1 MAKNQSKDMTVGNP
15 FQIILFFAIPVLIGN
30 VFQQLYSMVDTI
42 IVGQSLGTEALAAVG
57 STGSLNFLVNG
68 FSTGIAGGFAV
79 LPAQFF
85 GAKDEKRLKKSVGQA
100 ILLCLFFTV
109 LLTALS
115 VIFTRPVLVL
125 MKTPENIIG
134 MAGVYIKTI
143 FWGICATI
151 LYNMCSCVIRALGDS
166 KTPLYFL
173 ILASFLNIGL
183 DLLFIIVFKWG
194 VFGAAFATVLSQGVS
209 GILCVIYA
217 LKKYSILHLSKE
229 DFKPDFSMMGKHLVI
244 GLPMAFQF
252 SITAIGTIVLQSAL
266 NTFGSDKIAA
276 YTAGCKVEQLVT
288 QIGPAIGV
296 TMANYAGQNLGAGK
310 YDRIFDGMRKGFFIC
325 IAAAAIGAAI
335 CIFGGEFIVSWFV
348 SNPSDEIFSY
358 AMMYLKTVSW
368 FFLPL
373 AMIFL
378 YRNALQGLG
387 EGLVPMLSGVIELV
401 CRFVAIALLQKPLGY
416 QGICLADP
424 AAWVGA
430 GIPLMITYIIWK
442 SKKIRQHSSSPA

>member
-1 MAKNQSKDMTVGNP
+1 MTVGNP

-134 MAGVYIKTI
+134 MADVYIKTI

-194 VFGAAFATVLSQGVS
+194 VFGAAFAIMTFNNDANVLDVFRK
-209 GILCVIYA
+209 IYEITTGQA
-217 LKKYSILHLSKE
+217 SDGTTPLEVGYS
-229 DFKPDFSMMGKHLVI
+229 I
-244 GLPMAFQF
+244 GLPVGILLFFNHFTSWKF
-252 SITAIGTIVLQSAL
+252 SLDPTPLE
-266 NTFGSDKIAA
+266 
-276 YTAGCKVEQLVT
+276 VEMRLYEENVNKT
-288 QIGPAIGV
+288 LI
-296 TMANYAGQNLGAGK
+296 QNEE
-310 YDRIFDGMRKGFFIC
+310 RKEDDID
-325 IAAAAIGAAI
+325 
-335 CIFGGEFIVSWFV
+335 VS
-348 SNPSDEIFSY
+348 
-358 AMMYLKTVSW
+358 
-368 FFLPL
+368 
-373 AMIFL
+373 
-378 YRNALQGLG
+378 
-387 EGLVPMLSGVIELV
+387 
-401 CRFVAIALLQKPLGY
+401 
-416 QGICLADP
+416 
-424 AAWVGA
+424 
-430 GIPLMITYIIWK
+430 
-442 SKKIRQHSSSPA
+442 

>member
-134 MAGVYIKTI
+134 MADVYIKTI

>member
-42 IVGQSLGTEALAAVG
+42 IEGQSLGTEALAAVG

-134 MAGVYIKTI
+134 MADVYIKTI

-166 KTPLYFL
+166 KTPLYLL
-173 ILASFLNIGL
+173 IFSSILNIVMDLWMVAGL
-183 DLLFIIVFKWG
+183 GLG
-194 VFGAAFATVLSQGVS
+194 VFGAALATLIAQGISAV
-209 GILCVIYA
+209 
-217 LKKYSILHLSKE
+217 
-229 DFKPDFSMMGKHLVI
+229 FSLLIFLYRMRRYQS
-244 GLPMAFQF
+244 PFQWF
-252 SITAIGTIVLQSAL
+252 DGRKLRSMLRIAVPSVLQQSTVSIGMMIVQAVVNPFGTQAL
-266 NTFGSDKIAA
+266 AGYAA
-276 YTAGCKVEQLVT
+276 TMRVENVFSLIFVS
-288 QIGPAIGV
+288 IGNAVSPYV
-296 TMANYAGQNLGAGK
+296 SQNLGAGK
-310 YDRIFDGMRKGFFIC
+310 TERIKKGYHAALVLDVCFAAVAFFVIETLHTQISSLFLGKDGTALAYQVSGDYMRWLGYFFIFMGIKMATDGVLRGLGIMRPFLIANMVNLAIRLSVALICAPRFGIDFVWLAVPAGWLANFLVSYAALRKSWPGEKVEPSRIF
-325 IAAAAIGAAI
+325 
-335 CIFGGEFIVSWFV
+335 S
-348 SNPSDEIFSY
+348 
-358 AMMYLKTVSW
+358 
-368 FFLPL
+368 
-373 AMIFL
+373 
-378 YRNALQGLG
+378 
-387 EGLVPMLSGVIELV
+387 
-401 CRFVAIALLQKPLGY
+401 
-416 QGICLADP
+416 
-424 AAWVGA
+424 
-430 GIPLMITYIIWK
+430 
-442 SKKIRQHSSSPA
+442 

>member
-1 MAKNQSKDMTVGNP
+1 MISM
-15 FQIILFFAIPVLIGN
+15 LIGAVAN
-30 VFQQLYSMVDTI
+30 TILDPIFIYTLGLGVKGAAYATI
-42 IVGQSLGTEALAAVG
+42 IAQ
-57 STGSLNFLVNG
+57 
-68 FSTGIAGGFAV
+68 GI
-79 LPAQFF
+79 
-85 GAKDEKRLKKSVGQA
+85 SA
-100 ILLCLFFTV
+100 ILCFIHMFRQFEILRTTKADYYLDRPGV
-109 LLTALS
+109 INMLS
-115 VIFTRPVLVL
+115 
-125 MKTPENIIG
+125 IG
-134 MAGVYIKTI
+134 I
-143 FWGICATI
+143 
-151 LYNMCSCVIRALGDS
+151 
-166 KTPLYFL
+166 
-173 ILASFLNIGL
+173 
-183 DLLFIIVFKWG
+183 
-194 VFGAAFATVLSQGVS
+194 
-209 GILCVIYA
+209 
-217 LKKYSILHLSKE
+217 
-229 DFKPDFSMMGKHLVI
+229 
-244 GLPMAFQF
+244 PMALNY
-252 SITAIGTIVLQSAL
+252 SITAIGTMILQSAV
-266 NTFGSDKIAA
+266 NVFGSSVVASFTAASKVNNIATQTMPTLG
-276 YTAGCKVEQLVT
+276 TA
-288 QIGPAIGV
+288 
-296 TMANYAGQNLGAGK
+296 MATYCGQNLGAGK